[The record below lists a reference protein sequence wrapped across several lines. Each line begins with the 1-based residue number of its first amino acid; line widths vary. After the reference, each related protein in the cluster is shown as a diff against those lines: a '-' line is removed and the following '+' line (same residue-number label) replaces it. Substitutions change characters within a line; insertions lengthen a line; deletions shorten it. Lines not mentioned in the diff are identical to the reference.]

1 MCIRDSLYP
10 AWNCLR
16 ISYSV
21 RNSAVIDTIMEQR
34 GLIRAQ
40 VAEALGVTEMAVYK
54 WETGKGYPS
63 ADKLPL
69 LAEALHC
76 TIDALYGQEPPGP
89 QADRCV

>member
-1 MCIRDSLYP
+1 MKGGTEVRIRE
-10 AWNCLR
+10 LR
-16 ISYSV
+16 
-21 RNSAVIDTIMEQR
+21 EQR

-69 LAEALHC
+69 LAEVLHC
-76 TIDALYGQEPPGP
+76 TIDALYGRESPSTQAGP
-89 QADRCV
+89 AAS